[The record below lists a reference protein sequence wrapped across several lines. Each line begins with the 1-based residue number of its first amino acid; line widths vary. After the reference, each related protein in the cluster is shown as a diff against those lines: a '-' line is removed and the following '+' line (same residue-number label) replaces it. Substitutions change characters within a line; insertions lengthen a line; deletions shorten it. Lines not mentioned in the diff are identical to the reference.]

1 MRFKIGSS
9 IESYVTAEA
18 IASELM
24 MAKRFSACGGCKY
37 DGGDRCRQPLAAE
50 AALHDT
56 SAALCTSWGHHHHE
70 AWLQHVLVLSERTQ
84 TGGDE
89 PLSCPNPD
97 ECRWKQIPTH
107 MLQGVKRV
115 ARSVGR
121 FRKCFATWL
130 RRSILSFSDQESA
143 IQSSPDTDVEE
154 QQSSSILDMRMEL
167 PNACAKAGESFMFGL
182 YSVNLAASP
191 AVTTVDLLDF
201 NDTNSVKDSLS
212 DDGQQSADA
221 LSFRATAETATSP
234 MVLLLPRSLFSFT
247 PSASCSE
254 EQRSRAPSNDKA
266 SARKVR
272 SLRHDTSWLCGPCSG
287 VRDTPSF
294 SPARPWTTANAP
306 DTFFRSLDSRYAP
319 SMPAHSGSFSPSSF
333 EACVLGSVGGGSS
346 KSCCAVSDH
355 GHGNGTGLKG
365 DHQLPAAFFLV
376 FLPQWRGPVQEVQLL
391 CNECGADGNGRRP
404 GNATSGSQVR
414 IELSPMA

>member
-115 ARSVGR
+115 ARRYEGR
-121 FRKCFATWL
+121 
-130 RRSILSFSDQESA
+130 
-143 IQSSPDTDVEE
+143 DVAK
-154 QQSSSILDMRMEL
+154 QPTSSIVG
-167 PNACAKAGESFMFGL
+167 PG
-182 YSVNLAASP
+182 
-191 AVTTVDLLDF
+191 AVYLEERNITC
-201 NDTNSVKDSLS
+201 
-212 DDGQQSADA
+212 
-221 LSFRATAETATSP
+221 
-234 MVLLLPRSLFSFT
+234 LF
-247 PSASCSE
+247 
-254 EQRSRAPSNDKA
+254 
-266 SARKVR
+266 
-272 SLRHDTSWLCGPCSG
+272 L
-287 VRDTPSF
+287 
-294 SPARPWTTANAP
+294 
-306 DTFFRSLDSRYAP
+306 
-319 SMPAHSGSFSPSSF
+319 
-333 EACVLGSVGGGSS
+333 
-346 KSCCAVSDH
+346 
-355 GHGNGTGLKG
+355 
-365 DHQLPAAFFLV
+365 
-376 FLPQWRGPVQEVQLL
+376 
-391 CNECGADGNGRRP
+391 
-404 GNATSGSQVR
+404 
-414 IELSPMA
+414 